1 MRACFLVKLGV
12 EFIKLPE
19 FRRAQFRTSFLIAN
33 YDTEY
38 YHQKRRQYIL
48 ITFLWLADVLYRP
61 TFLTYYESWP
71 PRIAS
76 YLRPKHFLF
85 FVYYLFLFWSAAHQM
100 PHKSIWII
108 SYSSI
113 ILMNS
118 KFWFFI
124 KIANTAPVA
133 IALKLVLWKNII
145 IESAT

>member
-85 FVYYLFLFWSAAHQM
+85 FVYYLVLLWSAAHQM

-118 KFWFFI
+118 NNNSTIDSKNNNTDRLRDQIRKMGI
-124 KIANTAPVA
+124 KY
-133 IALKLVLWKNII
+133 
-145 IESAT
+145 ED

>member
-48 ITFLWLADVLYRP
+48 ITFLWLADVLCRP
-61 TFLTYYESWP
+61 TSMTYYESWP

-76 YLRPKHFLF
+76 YLCPKHLLF
-85 FVYYLFLFWSAAHQM
+85 FVYYLVLFWSAAHQM

-108 SYSSI
+108 SYSLI

-118 KFWFFI
+118 NNNSIIDNNNNITHLLRDQI
-124 KIANTAPVA
+124 KKVGI
-133 IALKLVLWKNII
+133 K
-145 IESAT
+145 

>member
-1 MRACFLVKLGV
+1 MRACFLVELGV

-48 ITFLWLADVLYRP
+48 TTFLWLADVLYRP
-61 TFLTYYESWP
+61 TFITYYESWP

-76 YLRPKHFLF
+76 YLSPKHLLF
-85 FVYYLFLFWSAAHQM
+85 FVYDLVLFWFAAHQM

-113 ILMNS
+113 FLMNS
-118 KFWFFI
+118 NNNSIIDNKNNSTDLLRDQI
-124 KIANTAPVA
+124 KKAGI
-133 IALKLVLWKNII
+133 K
-145 IESAT
+145 